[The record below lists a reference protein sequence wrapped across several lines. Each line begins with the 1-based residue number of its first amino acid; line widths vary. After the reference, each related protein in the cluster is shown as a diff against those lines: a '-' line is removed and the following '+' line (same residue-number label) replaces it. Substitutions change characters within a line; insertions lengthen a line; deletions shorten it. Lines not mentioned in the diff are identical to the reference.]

1 MTDVSCEIIPLADGQ
16 LRFWKG
22 LCAGPH
28 DIGLQDTLRESLP
41 WRADRIRIAGQWRDI
56 PRLQAWFG
64 DPGCEYRYSGVTLV
78 PHAWTPPL
86 AKLRDQVQSLAGCTF
101 NSVLA
106 NLYRHQG
113 DSMGWHA
120 DNEPELGHN
129 PVIAS
134 LSFGTP
140 RRFRLRRNDNHRQVF
155 ELALGH
161 GDLLVME
168 GTLQHHWQH
177 SIPKERLTCGERINL
192 TFREL
197 KTRPEA
203 AHWRATGQGR

>member
-1 MTDVSCEIIPLADGQ
+1 MSEARGELIPLADGQ

-22 LCAGPH
+22 LYATPAYA
-28 DIGLQDTLRESLP
+28 GLQDMLRATLP

-64 DPGCEYRYSGVTLV
+64 DPGCDYRYSGVTLA
-78 PHAWTPPL
+78 PHPWTPAL
-86 AKLRDQVQSLAGCTF
+86 THLREDLQRLAGQPF

-106 NLYRHQG
+106 NLYRG
-113 DSMGWHA
+113 NADSMGWHA
-120 DNEPELGHN
+120 DDEPELGRD

-134 LSFGTP
+134 LSFGSA

-155 ELALGH
+155 ELELGH

-168 GTLQHHWQH
+168 GALQHHWQH
-177 SIPKERLTCGERINL
+177 SIPKERLACGERINL
-192 TFREL
+192 TFRDL
-197 KTRPEA
+197 KPR
-203 AHWRATGQGR
+203 TGGQQVKGAKL